1 MSSLHC
7 PSLVRIPL
15 CWFSQKS
22 PTRRFPFI
30 NFISPMTPCSFA
42 KSPLAY
48 PVFEA
53 ELSYGVLCCSLRA
66 VVLSKMPLLLRLPSS
81 SGFLCYGAAQ
91 KRHRSVHIYTHA
103 STTVH
108 IHRCTKTHMDTAHMQ
123 HAHHMYTYMNILR
136 HTDAQ
141 PLSAPHKV
149 ITGASQRPSDN
160 HF

>member
-1 MSSLHC
+1 MGTLSGKIGVDKGSPWLNCSGSENFPNHPWASVSSLHC

-123 HAHHMYTYMNILR
+123 HAHT
-136 HTDAQ
+136 
-141 PLSAPHKV
+141 
-149 ITGASQRPSDN
+149 
-160 HF
+160 F

>member
-108 IHRCTKTHMDTAHMQ
+108 IHRCTKTHGHC
-123 HAHHMYTYMNILR
+123 TYATRTPHVHIHEHLR
-136 HTDAQ
+136 PYRCT
-141 PLSAPHKV
+141 
-149 ITGASQRPSDN
+149 ASQCTSQGD
-160 HF
+160 HWGQSETI